1 MSGGTTVKSGIATER
16 FSGSNNYTKRIYS
29 TELSF
34 RDRKTG
40 KMVSINSTRMVHQL
54 NNIDINMIIPAGTKM
69 ANGRRVLFSTTN
81 KQLMARGRA
90 PFVMRDSGVLAQV
103 ELHHLTGVETQ
114 YASEFFNGKKMDGTL
129 IEIPSDLHDKYS
141 RQIHIKGHKSF
152 RVDTLT
158 GKLSFDAYKYHKIR
172 AMYWKDRLN
181 ELL

>member
-40 KMVSINSTRMVHQL
+40 KMVSINSTRLVHQL

-81 KQLMARGRA
+81 KQLMAKGRA
-90 PFVMRDSGVLAQV
+90 PFVMRNSGVLAQV

-114 YASEFFNGKKMDGTL
+114 YASEFFN
-129 IEIPSDLHDKYS
+129 PAFSD
-141 RQIHIKGHKSF
+141 
-152 RVDTLT
+152 
-158 GKLSFDAYKYHKIR
+158 
-172 AMYWKDRLN
+172 
-181 ELL
+181 